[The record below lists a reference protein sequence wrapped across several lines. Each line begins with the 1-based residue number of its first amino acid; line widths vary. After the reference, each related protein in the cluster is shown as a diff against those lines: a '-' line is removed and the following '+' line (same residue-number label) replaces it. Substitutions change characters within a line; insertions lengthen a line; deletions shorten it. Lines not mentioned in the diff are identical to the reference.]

1 MFNKIDE
8 LREEAMEAERYSCDD
23 SLCKFA
29 GTEYCIKKSCGIC
42 KLHGCR
48 GCEHLEECIKEGL
61 LN

>member
-1 MFNKIDE
+1 MFNRIDE
-8 LREEAMEAERYSCDD
+8 LLRQEAERYSCDD

-29 GTEYCIKKSCGIC
+29 GTEYCINESCGTC

-48 GCEHLEECIKEGL
+48 GCKHFEECIKEGL

>member
-1 MFNKIDE
+1 
-8 LREEAMEAERYSCDD
+8 MEAERYSCDD

-29 GTEYCIKKSCGIC
+29 GTEYCIKESCGIC

-48 GCEHLEECIKEGL
+48 GCKHFEECIKEGL

>member
-8 LREEAMEAERYSCDD
+8 LREEAMEAEKYSCDD

-29 GTEYCIKKSCGIC
+29 GTEYCIKESCGIC

-48 GCEHLEECIKEGL
+48 GLCNIL
-61 LN
+61 